1 MQKRSFLAKGEE
13 TLTRLAALA
22 KRKETPL
29 STINAKNFVFTHVD
43 VNTEDENVLTK
54 QTQQKEIKNKI
65 NKKNF

>member
-43 VNTEDENVLTK
+43 VNTEDENVSTK
-54 QTQQKEIKNKI
+54 QKNSTKRNQK
-65 NKKNF
+65 

>member
-13 TLTRLAALA
+13 TLTRLVALA

-43 VNTEDENVLTK
+43 VNTEDENVSTK
-54 QTQQKEIKNKI
+54 QKNSTKRNQK
-65 NKKNF
+65 

>member
-43 VNTEDENVLTK
+43 VNTEDENISITK
-54 QTQQKEIKNKI
+54 KTQRKEIKNKI
-65 NKKNF
+65 NKKN

>member
-43 VNTEDENVLTK
+43 VNTEDENVSTK
-54 QTQQKEIKNKI
+54 
-65 NKKNF
+65 

>member
-43 VNTEDENVLTK
+43 VNTEDENVSTK

>member
-43 VNTEDENVLTK
+43 INTEDENVSTK